1 MAAAAAA
8 PASGIGELLAAK
20 QLGEDQQAVLDS
32 VKEYY
37 GEVGGCWRGW
47 AGTAGCTTPQ
57 VVLLVCCCL
66 QTLFPHAHAALRICA
81 LPPWRLRPAAA

>member
-37 GEVGGCWRGW
+37 GEVSGSWS
-47 AGTAGCTTPQ
+47 Q
-57 VVLLVCCCL
+57 S
-66 QTLFPHAHAALRICA
+66 
-81 LPPWRLRPAAA
+81 